1 LRNPGASGGSGA
13 SVTIPQSDVDAGV
26 FGEWSATVTHTGG
39 FRSISYT
46 FSTSFQYTD
55 VFDNVTLAELPP
67 GEYVIELKSGEAT
80 ETLKL
85 TVKAGE
91 TQAVHY
97 TFPQLKV
104 DQAVEE
110 VLKQY

>member
-1 LRNPGASGGSGA
+1 VKVERGGQPLQ
-13 SVTIPQSDVDAGV
+13 VAGQ
-26 FGEWSATVTHTGG
+26 TPMM
-39 FRSISYT
+39 
-46 FSTSFQYTD
+46 
-55 VFDNVTLAELPP
+55 LELPP

-80 ETLKL
+80 EMLKL